1 MSYMDDIL
9 AKQAYIQQNM
19 PKKDP
24 FDQGIMRAVKSA
36 KQSLDMDDDQSD
48 RAMRESM
55 ATFAE
60 NIAPMPKVK
69 GFMANFA
76 QVGRALSPAI
86 QTHDAYED
94 QAKEKNKQMIAYAQ
108 QLRAAEEAKAAALEG
123 NAYAREHAAEQ
134 MKFQREQL
142 AEQKEYHKLS
152 LDAARAKAEA
162 KAEKERNNS
171 MPLHNV
177 DERGLVD
184 GKYVPFLKAK
194 EREPYSKKLMGA
206 NLVSTHLKDAQDY
219 INAFD
224 SKYKD
229 HAINMPVIG
238 STIGKYKSLIGHF
251 RNDPEMIKEGT
262 DRTKLN
268 QKIATLAT
276 KFEKELKG
284 GILTGDIVERFA
296 KLGIVPLAD
305 DSPEIIKTKLEEMI
319 RVANEEKDIAE
330 RSLLNNYHYVPS
342 DNAKLADYSMGNSV
356 NLGSNSNTI
365 KDEWVTL
372 VSPSGRKEEV
382 YYEDVPAL
390 IKNKGLKKLSEAEAE
405 AEAEAESVARSEAAF
420 EEYYNN
426 QPTSFRGDFDIPNQD
441 GYQKNIMPLFK
452 KMR

>member
-1 MSYMDDIL
+1 MNYMDDIL

-76 QVGRALSPAI
+76 QVGRALAPALK
-86 QTHDAYED
+86 THDEYED

-142 AEQKEYHKLS
+142 AEQKEYHRLS

-177 DERGLVD
+177 DERGLVE

-194 EREPYSKKLMGA
+194 EREPYSKKLAGT
-206 NLVSTHLKDAQDY
+206 NVVKTHLLDAKNILDE
-219 INAFD
+219 FD
-224 SKYKD
+224 KKYKD
-229 HAINMPVIG
+229 TLLNSPIVG
-238 STIGKYKSLIGHF
+238 SHLGKSKSIIGHF
-251 RNDPEMIKEGT
+251 SRNAETIKEANDRALLDQSIGT
-262 DRTKLN
+262 
-268 QKIATLAT
+268 IAT

-284 GILTGDIVERFA
+284 GILTGDIIKRFQSM
-296 KLGIVPLAD
+296 GIVPVAG
-305 DSPEIIKTKLEEMI
+305 DSPELMKTKLIQMLK
-319 RVANEEKDIAE
+319 VAEEEKDIAE
-330 RSLLNNYHYVPS
+330 RSLVNNYHYSPS
-342 DNAKLADYSMGNSV
+342 DNAKLADYAMGNS
-356 NLGSNSNTI
+356 NFSPSNSEPKNTYI
-365 KDEWVTL
+365 VMIDPDTGQSKSIHIEDRDKAL
-372 VSPSGRKEEV
+372 GLGLLEV
-382 YYEDVPAL
+382 
-390 IKNKGLKKLSEAEAE
+390 K
-405 AEAEAESVARSEAAF
+405 
-420 EEYYNN
+420 
-426 QPTSFRGDFDIPNQD
+426 
-441 GYQKNIMPLFK
+441 
-452 KMR
+452 

>member
-1 MSYMDDIL
+1 MNYMDDIL

-24 FDQGIMRAVKSA
+24 FDQGILRAVKSA

-86 QTHDAYED
+86 QTHDAHED

-123 NAYAREHAAEQ
+123 NAYSREMADKQ
-134 MKFQREQL
+134 MAFQQQQL
-142 AEQKEYHKLS
+142 AEQREYHRLS
-152 LDAARAKAEA
+152 LDAARDKAEA

-171 MPLHNV
+171 MPLQNV
-177 DERGLVD
+177 DERGLVE

-206 NLVSTHLKDAQDY
+206 NLVTTHLLDAQDY
-219 INAFD
+219 INKFD

-229 HAINMPVIG
+229 AAINMPFIG
-238 STIGKYKSLIGHF
+238 SAVGKSKSLIGHF
-251 RNDPEMIKEGT
+251 RKDPEMIAEGA
-262 DRTKLN
+262 DRAELN
-268 QKIATLAT
+268 QKIGTLAT

-284 GILTGDIVERFA
+284 GILTGDIVDRFA
-296 KLGIVPLAD
+296 GLGLVPLAN
-305 DSPEIIKTKLEEMI
+305 DSPDIVKRKLKEMI
-319 RVANEEKDIAE
+319 RLANEEKDIAE
-330 RSLLNNYHYVPS
+330 RSLLNNYHYSPS
-342 DNAKLADYSMGNSV
+342 DNAKLADYAMGNS
-356 NLGSNSNTI
+356 N
-365 KDEWVTL
+365 
-372 VSPSGRKEEV
+372 
-382 YYEDVPAL
+382 AL
-390 IKNKGLKKLSEAEAE
+390 IDNVKGQDMITMQNVNGKIITVPKNDSQAILEAEE
-405 AEAEAESVARSEAAF
+405 
-420 EEYYNN
+420 
-426 QPTSFRGDFDIPNQD
+426 D
-441 GYQKNIMPLFK
+441 GYK
-452 KMR
+452 

>member
-1 MSYMDDIL
+1 MNYMDDIL

-55 ATFAE
+55 ATFA
-60 NIAPMPKVK
+60 
-69 GFMANFA
+69 
-76 QVGRALSPAI
+76 QVGRALAPALK
-86 QTHDAYED
+86 THDVYED

-123 NAYAREHAAEQ
+123 NAYSREMADKQ
-134 MKFQREQL
+134 MALQQQQL
-142 AEQKEYHKLS
+142 AEQREYHRLS
-152 LDAARAKAEA
+152 LDAARVKAEA

-224 SKYKD
+224 SEYKD

-238 STIGKYKSLIGHF
+238 STIGKSKSLIGHF
-251 RNDPEMIKEGT
+251 RKDPEMIKEGT
-262 DRTKLN
+262 DRAKLN

-330 RSLLNNYHYVPS
+330 RSLLNNYHYAPS
-342 DNAKLADYSMGNSV
+342 DNAKLADYAMGNS
-356 NLGSNSNTI
+356 NFIPSNSEPKNTYI
-365 KDEWVTL
+365 VMIDPDTGQSKSIHIEDRDKAL
-372 VSPSGRKEEV
+372 GLGLLEV
-382 YYEDVPAL
+382 
-390 IKNKGLKKLSEAEAE
+390 K
-405 AEAEAESVARSEAAF
+405 
-420 EEYYNN
+420 
-426 QPTSFRGDFDIPNQD
+426 
-441 GYQKNIMPLFK
+441 
-452 KMR
+452 

>member
-1 MSYMDDIL
+1 MNYMDDIL

-76 QVGRALSPAI
+76 QVGRALAPAI
-86 QTHDAYED
+86 KTHDEYED

-123 NAYAREHAAEQ
+123 NAYSREMADKQ
-134 MKFQREQL
+134 MAFQQQQL
-142 AEQKEYHKLS
+142 AEQREYHRLS

-184 GKYVPFLKAK
+184 GKYVPFTNKKDRDL
-194 EREPYSKKLMGA
+194 YSKKLAGT
-206 NLVSTHLKDAQDY
+206 NVVKTHLLDAKNILDE
-219 INAFD
+219 FD
-224 SKYKD
+224 KKYKGTLLNSP
-229 HAINMPVIG
+229 IVG
-238 STIGKYKSLIGHF
+238 SHLGKSKSIIGHF
-251 RNDPEMIKEGT
+251 SRNAETIKEANDRALLDQSIGT
-262 DRTKLN
+262 
-268 QKIATLAT
+268 IAT

-284 GILTGDIVERFA
+284 GILTGDIIKRFQSM
-296 KLGIVPLAD
+296 GIVPVAG
-305 DSPEIIKTKLEEMI
+305 DSPELMKTKLIQMLK
-319 RVANEEKDIAE
+319 VAEEEKDIAE
-330 RSLLNNYHYVPS
+330 RSLVNNYHYSPS

-390 IKNKGLKKLSEAEAE
+390 IKNKGFKKLSEAEAE
-405 AEAEAESVARSEAAF
+405 AESAARSEAAF

-426 QPTSFRGDFDIPNQD
+426 QPTSFRGDFDILNQD